1 MMQKL
6 KKVDNVN
13 GKRRAY
19 YYLKNEDWWI
29 NNFNNSMKLLIYFS
43 VGYEVS

>member
-1 MMQKL
+1 MVNLTFHNLMMQKL

-19 YYLKNEDWWI
+19 YYLKNED
-29 NNFNNSMKLLIYFS
+29 
-43 VGYEVS
+43 